1 MTTHPP
7 SARKDIQFLRRYKWI
22 ILAALV
28 LMVIT
33 AGVELGMGRLVLGP
47 DGRFG
52 LWESDIWSSEQ
63 SQRVA
68 DPYTFSHTIHGMLFY
83 GFLWLVAR
91 KMPVRYRFIGALL
104 LEAAW
109 EILENSPLIINRYR
123 EVTIS
128 LGYVGD
134 SILNSLSD
142 IVFAGMGFVFAWRA
156 RVWVTVLV
164 ILTMEIGTALW
175 VRDNLTLN
183 VIMLVH
189 PVEAIKAWQSAGRPL
204 P

>member
-1 MTTHPP
+1 
-7 SARKDIQFLRRYKWI
+7 
-22 ILAALV
+22 
-28 LMVIT
+28 
-33 AGVELGMGRLVLGP
+33 MGRLPLGP

-52 LWESDIWSSEQ
+52 LWEGNIWSSEQ

-68 DPYTFSHTIHGMLFY
+68 DPYTFSHLIHGMLFY

-91 KMPVRYRFIGALL
+91 RLPVRYRFIGALL
-104 LEAAW
+104 LEAGW

-142 IVFAGMGFVFAWRA
+142 IFFAGLGFIFSWRA
-156 RVWVTVLV
+156 RLWVIIRTIVA
-164 ILTMEIGTALW
+164 MEIGTLIW

-183 VIMLVH
+183 IIMLTY
-189 PVEAIKAWQSAGRPL
+189 PLDAIIKWQSAGRPL